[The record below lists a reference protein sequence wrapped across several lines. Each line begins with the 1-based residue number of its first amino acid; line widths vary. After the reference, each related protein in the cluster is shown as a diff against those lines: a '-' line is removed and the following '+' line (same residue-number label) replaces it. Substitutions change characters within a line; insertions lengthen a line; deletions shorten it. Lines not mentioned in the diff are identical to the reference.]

1 MELLADLLKVLLP
14 AALVLYAMYLTAKS
28 FINKDIQ
35 QAKMLAETNTQNK
48 QAEVLEKQKEI
59 ELKNKEITLPIRLQ
73 AYERM
78 CLFLERI
85 SPTQLIPRLNN
96 PEFTVGLFQAILIQE
111 IRNEYAHNLSQQMY
125 ISNEAWDLVVKSM
138 EEMILLINNSTLAF
152 DEELPGIELAKQV
165 LVNSRSLG
173 VNPTRDALQFLK
185 DEMRQLF

>member
-1 MELLADLLKVLLP
+1 MELVADLLKVLLP
-14 AALVLYAMYLTAKS
+14 AALVLYAMYLTVKS

-35 QAKMLAETNTQNK
+35 QAKTLAEANAQIK

-96 PEFTVGLFQAILIQE
+96 PEFAVGLFQAILIQE

-125 ISNEAWDLVVKSM
+125 ISNEAWDLIVKAM
-138 EEMILLINNSTLAF
+138 EEMILLINNSTL
-152 DEELPGIELAKQV
+152 ELHEDSPGIELAKQV
-165 LVNSRSLG
+165 LIISRDLG

>member
-1 MELLADLLKVLLP
+1 MELVADLLKVLLP
-14 AALVLYAMYLTAKS
+14 AALVLYAMYLTVKS

-35 QAKMLAETNTQNK
+35 QAKTLAEANAQIK

-96 PEFTVGLFQAILIQE
+96 PEFAVGLFQAILIQE

-125 ISNEAWDLVVKSM
+125 ISNEAWDLVVKAM
-138 EEMILLINNSTLAF
+138 EEMILLINNSTLDF
-152 DEELPGIELAKQV
+152 DEDLPGIELAKQV

>member
-14 AALVLYAMYLTAKS
+14 ASLVLYAMYLTAKS
-28 FINKDIQ
+28 FINKDLQ

-85 SPTQLIPRLNN
+85 SPTQLIPRVNN

-125 ISNEAWDLVVKSM
+125 VSNEAWDLVVKAM
-138 EEMILLINNSTLAF
+138 EEMILLINNSTLDL
-152 DEELPGIELAKQV
+152 DEDLPGIELAKQV
-165 LVNSRSLG
+165 LIISRNLG